1 MICILWIFVIFEIFS
16 ILILE
21 WTCMKYENGK
31 HILKSQYKML
41 QNQHD
46 LFGSIVV
53 VIFLY

>member
-21 WTCMKYENGK
+21 RTCMKYENDK
-31 HILKSQYKML
+31 HILESQYKML

-46 LFGSIVV
+46 LFGSIF
-53 VIFLY
+53 IFIFF